1 MQARVIREITA
12 TELLS
17 PRERAVIT
25 LVAEG
30 RTNEQIAR
38 MLGVSLSTVKAELSG
53 VFAKLGATDRAS
65 AVAACFRRG
74 FLR

>member
-1 MQARVIREITA
+1 VEARVVGDRSESLT
-12 TELLS
+12 LS
-17 PRERAVIT
+17 PRELRVMA

-38 MLGVSLSTVKAELSG
+38 VLGLSLSTIKAELSTI
-53 VFAKLGATDRAS
+53 FAKLGATDRAS

-74 FLR
+74 ILR

>member
-1 MQARVIREITA
+1 MA
-12 TELLS
+12 
-17 PRERAVIT
+17 

-38 MLGVSLSTVKAELSG
+38 VLGLSLSTIKAELSTI
-53 VFAKLGATDRAS
+53 FAKLGATDRAS

-74 FLR
+74 ILR